1 MSAHWEQFD
10 DKELERQLKFYRK
23 EARTRRTKQERA
35 IAHSNADAIVKEQA
49 KRHERRFGLD

>member
-1 MSAHWEQFD
+1 MSTYWEQFTD
-10 DKELERQLKFYRK
+10 DELVEKLRFYRK
-23 EARTRRTKQERA
+23 EARTRRKKQERA